1 MKNTSNN
8 SATERLIFALDA
20 ATYTDA
26 LQWVEL
32 LSGHVG
38 MFKVGKEL
46 FTAVGPDIIFA
57 IKEKKQKV
65 FLDLKFHDI
74 PHTVARAAEAAVH
87 LGVDMLNV
95 HATGGSKMI
104 RESVDAVVR
113 CAEKLKREQPIFLAV
128 TVLTSLNDED
138 LMEIGFSKKRE
149 SWWCIWQKWRR
160 MPVRQVW

>member
-1 MKNTSNN
+1 
-8 SATERLIFALDA
+8 
-20 ATYTDA
+20 
-26 LQWVEL
+26 
-32 LSGHVG
+32 
-38 MFKVGKEL
+38 
-46 FTAVGPDIIFA
+46 
-57 IKEKKQKV
+57 
-65 FLDLKFHDI
+65 
-74 PHTVARAAEAAVH
+74 
-87 LGVDMLNV
+87 MLNV